1 MNINLTLIGQSI
13 AMLVFVWF
21 CMKFIW
27 PPILDALDTRSKKIA
42 DGLAAGD
49 EAEKALAEAQ
59 QEAGSIVQNA
69 REQASGV
76 REQAEKRATQI
87 MEETKAE
94 ATAERQRQ
102 VSAAEAEIQ
111 LSASQARES
120 LRGQVAGLVVQG
132 AGKVIGKEIDA
143 DRHSDLIEQLI
154 KEI

>member
-1 MNINLTLIGQSI
+1 VNINLTIIGQSI

-21 CMKFIW
+21 CMKFLW
-27 PPILDALDTRSKKIA
+27 PPILDAMDTRNKKIA

-49 EAEKALAEAQ
+49 AAEKALEAAQ
-59 QEAGSIVQNA
+59 VEAGDIVKNA
-69 REQASGV
+69 REQASSV

-87 MEETKAE
+87 MEETKTD

-111 LSASQARES
+111 LSATQAREA
-120 LRGQVAGLVVQG
+120 LRSKVAGLVVSG
-132 AGKVIGKEIDA
+132 AEKMIGKEIDA

>member
-1 MNINLTLIGQSI
+1 MNINLTIIGQSI

-21 CMKFIW
+21 CMQFIW
-27 PPILDALDTRSKKIA
+27 PPILEAMEVRNKKIA

-49 EAEKALAEAQ
+49 AAEKALEVAQAEA
-59 QEAGSIVQNA
+59 GTIVQTA
-69 REQASGV
+69 RDQASGV

-111 LSASQARES
+111 LSATQAREV
-120 LRGQVAGLVVQG
+120 LRSKVAGLVVAG
-132 AGKVIGKEIDA
+132 AEKMIGKEIDA